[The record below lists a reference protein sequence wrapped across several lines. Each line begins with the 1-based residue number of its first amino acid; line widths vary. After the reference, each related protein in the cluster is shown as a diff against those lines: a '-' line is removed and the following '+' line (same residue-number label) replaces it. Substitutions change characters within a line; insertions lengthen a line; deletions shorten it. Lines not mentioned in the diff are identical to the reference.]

1 MRLAIDIGGT
11 FTDLVLEHGNELLTK
26 KVLTSIS
33 QPELAVIEGVS
44 ELLEE
49 NNIKASDIKMI
60 IHGTT
65 LATNA
70 VIERKGAKTCF
81 ITTSGFRD
89 VLDIGYES
97 RFDQYDILI
106 DKTMS
111 LVPRKHRYVIDERT
125 DVNGSIITSI
135 DKGQFYNLITKIKNE
150 KFESIAVGFL
160 HSYANPENEKI
171 LKTFLTNE
179 LPDVEVSV
187 SSDVCPEIR
196 EYERFTTTVVNAYI
210 KPLMSNYLKKLDQKL
225 LNSGFNCP
233 LLLMTSGGTLTNISS
248 ACNNPVRLVE
258 SGPAGGAILATSIA
272 EDMNLSKV
280 ISFDMGGTTAK
291 ITIIENKKAIKAREF
306 EVDRKARFKKGSGYP
321 LRIPV
326 IEMVEIGAGGGSIAR
341 VNKLEQ
347 IITGPD
353 SAGSFPGPACYS
365 NGGSMPTITDA
376 DLVIGKINPDNFAGG
391 KIKLSKQLADIAITE
406 NIVKFVNIDTNIAAL
421 AISEIVDE
429 TMSNAAR
436 VHTVEQGHETSNR
449 TLIAFGGA
457 APLHIARVAEKLRV
471 SNIIIPTNASV
482 GSAVGFLKAPVGYEV
497 VKSLRMLLNRFETDK
512 VNDLLEKMKNEA
524 QSVIQSETGSVKFV
538 EERFAFMRYA
548 GQGHE
553 IKVQVDNNLL
563 TQSDISKIKSSFEKK
578 YEKLYSRI
586 LPNADIE
593 ILTWSLS
600 LSIKNEKLNSFQKL
614 NSYKKIKEQSL
625 VDIVDY
631 DSSKKIKVPYFER
644 ASLKP
649 GDIIEGHCIISEEQT
664 IKYANINFWRGIA
677 KERSYNYHH
686 RKLYRLMEGNTCAIQ
701 AQVKDVMLDTLDC
714 LV

>member
-11 FTDLVLEHGNELLTK
+11 FTDLVLETGNDLLTK

-125 DVNGSIITSI
+125 DVNGLIITSI
-135 DKGQFYNLITKIKNE
+135 DKDQFCNLITKIKNE
-150 KFESIAVGFL
+150 NFESIAVGFL
-160 HSYANPENEKI
+160 HSYANPDNEKI
-171 LKTFLTNE
+171 LKAFLTKE
-179 LPDVEVSV
+179 LPDVEVSI

-258 SGPAGGAILATSIA
+258 SGPAGGAILATTIA
-272 EDMNLSKV
+272 EDMNLNKV

-391 KIKLSKQLADIAITE
+391 KIKLSKQLADKAITE

-524 QSVIQSETGSVKFV
+524 QSIIQSETGSIKFV

-563 TQSDISKIKSSFEKK
+563 TQSDISKIKTSFEKK

-600 LSIKNEKLNSFQKL
+600 LSIKNEKFNSFQEI
-614 NSYKKIKEQSL
+614 NSYKKINEQSS

-644 ASLKP
+644 DSLKP
-649 GDIIEGHCIISEEQT
+649 GDIIKGHCIISEEQT
-664 IKYANINFWRGIA
+664 TIVVSNKFNTKVLSNNF
-677 KERSYNYHH
+677 
-686 RKLYRLMEGNTCAIQ
+686 LQMEYTN
-701 AQVKDVMLDTLDC
+701 DE
-714 LV
+714 

>member
-644 ASLKP
+644 SSLKP

-664 IKYANINFWRGIA
+664 TIVVSNKFNTKVLSNNF
-677 KERSYNYHH
+677 
-686 RKLYRLMEGNTCAIQ
+686 LQMEFTN
-701 AQVKDVMLDTLDC
+701 DE
-714 LV
+714 

>member
-11 FTDLVLEHGNELLTK
+11 FTDIVLENQNNLITK
-26 KVLTSIS
+26 KVLTSIA
-33 QPELAVIEGVS
+33 QPEVAVIEGVS
-44 ELLEE
+44 ELLDE
-49 NNIKASDIKMI
+49 NNITSSEIKMI

-81 ITTSGFRD
+81 ITTEGFRD

-106 DKTMS
+106 EKTMS
-111 LVPRKHRYVIDERT
+111 LVPRKHRFVIKERT
-125 DVNGSIITSI
+125 DVNGNILEPINTKTFS
-135 DKGQFYNLITKIKNE
+135 NLVQKIKE
-150 KFESIAVGFL
+150 EGFKSVGIGFL
-160 HSYANPENEKI
+160 HSYANTENENI
-171 LKTFLTNE
+171 LRNHLLEN
-179 LPDVEVSV
+179 LPGVEVSI

-210 KPLMSNYLKKLDQKL
+210 KPLMASYLKKLDNELKIK
-225 LNSGFNCP
+225 GFDCP
-233 LLLMTSGGTLTNISS
+233 LLLMTSGGTLTNIES

-272 EDMNLSKV
+272 DDLNLNKV

-306 EVDRKARFKKGSGYP
+306 EVDRKARFKKGSGFP

-353 SAGSFPGPACYS
+353 SAGSYPGPACYN
-365 NGGSMPTITDA
+365 NGGERPTITDA

-391 KIKLSKQLADIAITE
+391 KISLSKDLANKAIKKNISE
-406 NIVKFVNIDTNIAAL
+406 IVKMDNETAAL

-471 SNIIIPTNASV
+471 NSVIIPTNASV

-497 VKSLRMLLNRFETDK
+497 VKSLRMLLNVFQAEK
-512 VNDLLEKMKNEA
+512 VNELLKKMRNEA
-524 QSVIQSETGSVKFV
+524 EKIIQNTSTKVSFV
-538 EERFAFMRYA
+538 EERYAFMRYA

-553 IKVQVDNNLL
+553 IKVAIDN
-563 TQSDISKIKSSFEKK
+563 SDLSNEHSAKIKSSFEEQ

-600 LSIKNEKLNSFQKL
+600 LSIANEEKTSFENIKSF
-614 NSYKKIKEQSL
+614 NKIKENKL
-625 VDIVDY
+625 VDFVDY
-631 DSSKKIKVPYFER
+631 ERNEKIKIPYFER
-644 ASLKP
+644 SELKP
-649 GDIIEGHCIISEEQT
+649 GDIINGQCIISEDQT
-664 IKYANINFWRGIA
+664 TIVVSKNFNTKVLSNNFLQMESIN
-677 KERSYNYHH
+677 H
-686 RKLYRLMEGNTCAIQ
+686 
-701 AQVKDVMLDTLDC
+701 D
-714 LV
+714 

>member
-33 QPELAVIEGVS
+33 EPELAVIEGVS

-135 DKGQFYNLITKIKNE
+135 DKDQFYNLINKIKNE
-150 KFESIAVGFL
+150 NFESIAVGFL

-171 LKTFLTNE
+171 LKAFLTKE

-272 EDMNLSKV
+272 EDMNLNKV

-391 KIKLSKQLADIAITE
+391 KIKLSKELADKAITE

-471 SNIIIPTNASV
+471 SNVIIPTNASV

-524 QSVIQSETGSVKFV
+524 QSIIQSETGSIKFV

-563 TQSDISKIKSSFEKK
+563 TQSDISKIKTSFEKK

-600 LSIKNEKLNSFQKL
+600 LSIKNEKTNSFKKL
-614 NSYKKIKEQSL
+614 NSYKKIKENSL

-644 ASLKP
+644 DSLKP

-664 IKYANINFWRGIA
+664 TIVVSNKFNTKVLSNNF
-677 KERSYNYHH
+677 
-686 RKLYRLMEGNTCAIQ
+686 LQMEYTN
-701 AQVKDVMLDTLDC
+701 DE
-714 LV
+714 

>member
-33 QPELAVIEGVS
+33 EPELAVIEGVS

-135 DKGQFYNLITKIKNE
+135 NKDQFYNLINKIKNE
-150 KFESIAVGFL
+150 NFESIAVGFL

-171 LKTFLTNE
+171 LKAFLTNE

-391 KIKLSKQLADIAITE
+391 KIKLSKQLADKAITE
-406 NIVKFVNIDTNIAAL
+406 NIVKFVNIDNNIAAL

-471 SNIIIPTNASV
+471 SNVIIPTNASV

-524 QSVIQSETGSVKFV
+524 QSIIQSETGSIKFV

-553 IKVQVDNNLL
+553 IKVQVDNNSL
-563 TQSDISKIKSSFEKK
+563 TQSDISKIKTSFEKK

-600 LSIKNEKLNSFQKL
+600 LSIKNEKTNPFKKL
-614 NSYKKIKEQSL
+614 NSYKKIKENSL

-644 ASLKP
+644 DSLKP
-649 GDIIEGHCIISEEQT
+649 GDFIEGHCIISEEQT
-664 IKYANINFWRGIA
+664 TIVVSNKFNTKVLSNNF
-677 KERSYNYHH
+677 
-686 RKLYRLMEGNTCAIQ
+686 LQMEFTN
-701 AQVKDVMLDTLDC
+701 DE
-714 LV
+714 

>member
-11 FTDLVLEHGNELLTK
+11 FTDLVLETGNDLLTK

-135 DKGQFYNLITKIKNE
+135 DKDQFSNLITKIKNE
-150 KFESIAVGFL
+150 NFESIAVGFL
-160 HSYANPENEKI
+160 HSYANPDNEKI
-171 LKTFLTNE
+171 LKAFLTKE
-179 LPDVEVSV
+179 LPDVEVSI

-272 EDMNLSKV
+272 EDMNLNKV

-391 KIKLSKQLADIAITE
+391 KIKLSKQLADKAITE

-471 SNIIIPTNASV
+471 SNVIIPTNASV

-524 QSVIQSETGSVKFV
+524 QSIIQSETGSIKFV

-563 TQSDISKIKSSFEKK
+563 TQSDISKIKTSFEKK

-600 LSIKNEKLNSFQKL
+600 LSIKNEKFNSFQKI
-614 NSYKKIKEQSL
+614 NSYKKINEQSL

-644 ASLKP
+644 DSLKP
-649 GDIIEGHCIISEEQT
+649 GDVIKGHCIISEEQT
-664 IKYANINFWRGIA
+664 TIVVSNKFNTKVLSNNF
-677 KERSYNYHH
+677 
-686 RKLYRLMEGNTCAIQ
+686 LQMEYTN
-701 AQVKDVMLDTLDC
+701 DE
-714 LV
+714 

>member
-11 FTDLVLEHGNELLTK
+11 FTDLVLETGNDLLTK

-125 DVNGSIITSI
+125 DVNGSTITSI
-135 DKGQFYNLITKIKNE
+135 DKDQFCNLITKIKNE
-150 KFESIAVGFL
+150 NFESIAVGFL
-160 HSYANPENEKI
+160 HSYANPDNEKI
-171 LKTFLTNE
+171 LKAFLTKE
-179 LPDVEVSV
+179 LPDVEVSI

-258 SGPAGGAILATSIA
+258 SGPAGGAILATTIA
-272 EDMNLSKV
+272 EDMNLNKV

-391 KIKLSKQLADIAITE
+391 KIKLSKQLADKAITE

-524 QSVIQSETGSVKFV
+524 QSIIQSETGSIKFV

-563 TQSDISKIKSSFEKK
+563 TQSDISKIKTSFEKK

-600 LSIKNEKLNSFQKL
+600 LSIKNEKFSSFQKI

-625 VDIVDY
+625 IDIVDY

-644 ASLKP
+644 DSLKP
-649 GDIIEGHCIISEEQT
+649 GDIIKGHCIISEEQT
-664 IKYANINFWRGIA
+664 TIVVSNKFNTKVLSNNF
-677 KERSYNYHH
+677 
-686 RKLYRLMEGNTCAIQ
+686 LQMEYTN
-701 AQVKDVMLDTLDC
+701 DE
-714 LV
+714 

>member
-11 FTDLVLEHGNELLTK
+11 FTDIVLENQNNLITK
-26 KVLTSIS
+26 KVLTSIAK
-33 QPELAVIEGVS
+33 PEVAVIEGVS
-44 ELLEE
+44 ELLDE
-49 NNIKASDIKMI
+49 NNITSSEIKMI

-81 ITTSGFRD
+81 ITTEGFRD

-106 DKTMS
+106 EKTMS
-111 LVPRKHRYVIDERT
+111 LVPRKHRFVIKERN
-125 DVNGSIITSI
+125 DVNGTILEPINTETFS
-135 DKGQFYNLITKIKNE
+135 NLIQKIKE
-150 KFESIAVGFL
+150 EGFKSVGIGFL
-160 HSYANPENEKI
+160 HSYANSENENI
-171 LKTFLTNE
+171 LRNYLLEN
-179 LPDVEVSV
+179 LPGVEVSI

-210 KPLMSNYLKKLDQKL
+210 KPLMANYLKKLDNELKIK
-225 LNSGFNCP
+225 GFDCP
-233 LLLMTSGGTLTNISS
+233 LLLMTSGGTLTNIES

-272 EDMNLSKV
+272 DDLNLNKV

-306 EVDRKARFKKGSGYP
+306 EVDRKARFKKGSGLP

-353 SAGSFPGPACYS
+353 SAGSFPGPACYD
-365 NGGSMPTITDA
+365 NGGERPTITDA

-391 KIKLSKQLADIAITE
+391 KISLSKDLANKAIKKNISE
-406 NIVKFVNIDTNIAAL
+406 IVKMDNETAAL

-471 SNIIIPTNASV
+471 NSVIIPTNASV

-497 VKSLRMLLNRFETDK
+497 VKSLRMLLNVFQAEK
-512 VNDLLEKMKNEA
+512 VNELLKKMRNEA
-524 QSVIQSETGSVKFV
+524 EKIIQNTSGKVSFA
-538 EERFAFMRYA
+538 EERYAFMRYA

-553 IKVQVDNNLL
+553 IKVAIDNADLSNYH
-563 TQSDISKIKSSFEKK
+563 SAKIKSSFEEQ

-600 LSIKNEKLNSFQKL
+600 LSIANEEKTSFKNLKSLN
-614 NSYKKIKEQSL
+614 KIKESKL
-625 VDIVDY
+625 VDFVDY
-631 DSSKKIKVPYFER
+631 ERNEKIKIPYFER
-644 ASLKP
+644 SELKP
-649 GDIIEGHCIISEEQT
+649 GDIISGQCIISEDQT
-664 IKYANINFWRGIA
+664 TVVVSKNFNTKVLSNNFLQMESIN
-677 KERSYNYHH
+677 H
-686 RKLYRLMEGNTCAIQ
+686 
-701 AQVKDVMLDTLDC
+701 D
-714 LV
+714 

>member
-11 FTDLVLEHGNELLTK
+11 FTDIVLENQNNLITK
-26 KVLTSIS
+26 KVLTSIA
-33 QPELAVIEGVS
+33 QPEVAVIEGVS
-44 ELLEE
+44 ELLDE
-49 NNIKASDIKMI
+49 NNITSSEIKMI

-81 ITTSGFRD
+81 ITTEGFRD

-106 DKTMS
+106 EKTMS
-111 LVPRKHRYVIDERT
+111 LVPRKHRFVIKERT
-125 DVNGSIITSI
+125 DVNGNILEPINTETFS
-135 DKGQFYNLITKIKNE
+135 NLVQKIKDE
-150 KFESIAVGFL
+150 GFKSVGIGFL
-160 HSYANPENEKI
+160 HSYANTENENI
-171 LKTFLTNE
+171 LRNYLLEN
-179 LPDVEVSV
+179 LPEVEISI

-210 KPLMSNYLKKLDQKL
+210 KPLMANYLKKLDNELKIK
-225 LNSGFNCP
+225 GFDCP
-233 LLLMTSGGTLTNISS
+233 LLLMTSGGTLTNIES

-272 EDMNLSKV
+272 DDLNLNKV

-306 EVDRKARFKKGSGYP
+306 EVDRKARFKKGSGLP

-353 SAGSFPGPACYS
+353 SAGSFPGPACYN
-365 NGGSMPTITDA
+365 NGGEKPTITDA

-391 KIKLSKQLADIAITE
+391 KISLSKDLANQAIKKNISE
-406 NIVKFVNIDTNIAAL
+406 IVKMDNETAAL

-471 SNIIIPTNASV
+471 NSVIIPTNASV

-497 VKSLRMLLNRFETDK
+497 VKSLRMLLNVFQAEK
-512 VNDLLEKMKNEA
+512 VNELLKKMRNEA
-524 QSVIQSETGSVKFV
+524 EKIIQNTSVKVSFV
-538 EERFAFMRYA
+538 EERYAFMRYA

-553 IKVQVDNNLL
+553 IKVAIDN
-563 TQSDISKIKSSFEKK
+563 SDLSNEHSAKIKSSFEEQ

-600 LSIKNEKLNSFQKL
+600 LSIANEEKTSFKNIKSF
-614 NSYKKIKEQSL
+614 NKIKESKL
-625 VDIVDY
+625 VDFVDY
-631 DSSKKIKVPYFER
+631 ERNEKIKIPYFER
-644 ASLKP
+644 SELKP
-649 GDIIEGHCIISEEQT
+649 GDIINGQCIISEDQT
-664 IKYANINFWRGIA
+664 TVVVSKNFNTKVLSNNFLQMESIN
-677 KERSYNYHH
+677 H
-686 RKLYRLMEGNTCAIQ
+686 
-701 AQVKDVMLDTLDC
+701 D
-714 LV
+714 

>member
-11 FTDLVLEHGNELLTK
+11 FTDIVLEDKTNLFTK
-26 KVLTSIS
+26 KVLTSTS
-33 QPELAVIEGVS
+33 QPEVAVIEGVV
-44 ELLEE
+44 ELLKE
-49 NNIKASDIKMI
+49 NKINSSDIKMI

-81 ITTSGFRD
+81 ITTEGFRD

-106 DKTMS
+106 EKTMS
-111 LVPRKHRYVIDERT
+111 LVPRKHRYVIEERT
-125 DVNGSIITSI
+125 DINGTIIKPINAKNFQSLVDT
-135 DKGQFYNLITKIKNE
+135 IKKE
-150 KFESIAVGFL
+150 KFESIGIGFL
-160 HSYANPENEKI
+160 HSYANSKNEND
-171 LKTFLTNE
+171 LKDFLLKH
-179 LPDVEVSV
+179 LPDVEVSI

-196 EYERFTTTVVNAYI
+196 EYERFTTTVVNSYI
-210 KPLMSNYLKKLDQKL
+210 KPLMSRYLKKLDSELKQ
-225 LNSGFNCP
+225 NGFNCP
-233 LLLMTSGGTLTNISS
+233 LLLMTSGGTLTNVTS

-272 EDMNLSKV
+272 DDLKLDKV

-291 ITIIENKKAIKAREF
+291 ITIIENQKAIKAREF
-306 EVDRKARFKKGSGYP
+306 EVDRKARFKKGSGLP

-341 VNKLEQ
+341 VNKLDQ

-353 SAGSFPGPACYS
+353 SAGSNPGPACYS
-365 NGGSMPTITDA
+365 NGGDNPTITDA
-376 DLVIGKINPDNFAGG
+376 DLVIGKIDPDKFAEG
-391 KIKLSKQLADIAITE
+391 KINLSKKFAKNAITK
-406 NIVKFVNIDTNIAAL
+406 NISKKLNLKTEIAAL

-449 TLIAFGGA
+449 TLIGFGGA
-457 APLHIARVAEKLRV
+457 APLHISRVAEKLRV
-471 SNIIIPTNASV
+471 KKIIIPTNASV
-482 GSAVGFLKAPVGYEV
+482 GSAVGFLRAPVGYEV
-497 VKSLRMLLNRFETDK
+497 VKSLRMLLNKFNFEK
-512 VNDLLEKMKNEA
+512 VNNLLTSMRNEA
-524 QSVIQSETGSVKFV
+524 EKIIQNNSEKKEFI

-553 IKVQVDNNLL
+553 IKVPIYNDVLSND
-563 TQSDISKIKSSFEKK
+563 DAKKIKNSFEEN

-600 LSIKNEKLNSFQKL
+600 LSIMGENTTEYLEL
-614 NSYKKIKEQSL
+614 DSYKKIRENS
-625 VDIVDY
+625 VIDFCDY
-631 DSSKKIKVPYFER
+631 ESGEKIKIPNYER
-644 ASLKP
+644 ARLNP
-649 GDIIEGHCIISEEQT
+649 GDVIQGQCVITEDQT
-664 IKYANINFWRGIA
+664 TIVVSNNFNTKVLSNNFLQMEHIND
-677 KERSYNYHH
+677 E
-686 RKLYRLMEGNTCAIQ
+686 
-701 AQVKDVMLDTLDC
+701 
-714 LV
+714 

>member
-11 FTDLVLEHGNELLTK
+11 FTDIVLENQNNLITK
-26 KVLTSIS
+26 KVLTSIA
-33 QPELAVIEGVS
+33 QPEVAVIEGIS
-44 ELLEE
+44 ELLDE
-49 NNIKASDIKMI
+49 NNITSSEIKMI

-81 ITTSGFRD
+81 ITTEGFRD

-106 DKTMS
+106 EKTMS
-111 LVPRKHRYVIDERT
+111 LVPRKHRFVIKERT
-125 DVNGSIITSI
+125 DVNGSILKPINTETFS
-135 DKGQFYNLITKIKNE
+135 NLVQKIKE
-150 KFESIAVGFL
+150 EGFKSVGIGFL
-160 HSYANPENEKI
+160 HSYANSENENI
-171 LKTFLTNE
+171 LRNYLLEN
-179 LPDVEVSV
+179 LPGVEVSI

-210 KPLMSNYLKKLDQKL
+210 KPLMANYLKKLDNELKIK
-225 LNSGFNCP
+225 GFDCP
-233 LLLMTSGGTLTNISS
+233 LLLMTSGGTLTNIES

-272 EDMNLSKV
+272 DDLNLNKV

-306 EVDRKARFKKGSGYP
+306 EVDRKARFKKGSGLP

-353 SAGSFPGPACYS
+353 SAGSFPGPACYD
-365 NGGSMPTITDA
+365 NGGGRPTITDA

-391 KIKLSKQLADIAITE
+391 KISLSKDLANKAIKK
-406 NIVKFVNIDTNIAAL
+406 NISEIIKMDNETAAL

-471 SNIIIPTNASV
+471 NSVIIPTNASV

-497 VKSLRMLLNRFETDK
+497 VKSLRMLLNVFQAEK
-512 VNDLLEKMKNEA
+512 VNELLKKMRNEA
-524 QSVIQSETGSVKFV
+524 EKIIQNTSGKVSFV
-538 EERFAFMRYA
+538 EERYAFMRYA

-553 IKVQVDNNLL
+553 IKVAIDNADLSNEH
-563 TQSDISKIKSSFEKK
+563 SAKIKSSFEEQ

-600 LSIKNEKLNSFQKL
+600 ISIANEEKKSFKNLKSF
-614 NSYKKIKEQSL
+614 NKIKESKL
-625 VDIVDY
+625 VDFVDY
-631 DSSKKIKVPYFER
+631 ERNEKIKIPYFER
-644 ASLKP
+644 SELKP
-649 GDIIEGHCIISEEQT
+649 GDIISGQCIISEDQT
-664 IKYANINFWRGIA
+664 TVVVSKNFNTKVLSNNFLQMESIN
-677 KERSYNYHH
+677 H
-686 RKLYRLMEGNTCAIQ
+686 
-701 AQVKDVMLDTLDC
+701 D
-714 LV
+714 

>member
-11 FTDLVLEHGNELLTK
+11 FTDIVLENQNNLITK
-26 KVLTSIS
+26 KVLTSIAN
-33 QPELAVIEGVS
+33 PEVAVIEGVS
-44 ELLEE
+44 ELLDE
-49 NNIKASDIKMI
+49 NNITSSEIKMI

-81 ITTSGFRD
+81 ITTEGFRD

-106 DKTMS
+106 EKTMS
-111 LVPRKHRYVIDERT
+111 LVPRKHRFVIKERT
-125 DVNGSIITSI
+125 DVNGSILKPINTETFS
-135 DKGQFYNLITKIKNE
+135 NLVQKIKE
-150 KFESIAVGFL
+150 EGFKSVGIGFL
-160 HSYANPENEKI
+160 HSYANSENENS
-171 LKTFLTNE
+171 LRNYLLEN
-179 LPDVEVSV
+179 LPGVEVSI

-210 KPLMSNYLKKLDQKL
+210 KPLMANYLKKLDNELKIK
-225 LNSGFNCP
+225 GFGCP
-233 LLLMTSGGTLTNISS
+233 LLLMTSGGTLTNIES

-272 EDMNLSKV
+272 DDLNLNKV

-306 EVDRKARFKKGSGYP
+306 EVDRKARFKKGSGLP

-353 SAGSFPGPACYS
+353 SAGSFPGPACYD
-365 NGGSMPTITDA
+365 NGGERPTITDA

-391 KIKLSKQLADIAITE
+391 KISLSKDLANKAIKKNISE
-406 NIVKFVNIDTNIAAL
+406 IVKMDNETAAL

-471 SNIIIPTNASV
+471 NSVIIPTNASV

-497 VKSLRMLLNRFETDK
+497 VKSLRMLLNVFQAEK
-512 VNDLLEKMKNEA
+512 VNELLKKMRNEA
-524 QSVIQSETGSVKFV
+524 EKIIQNTSGKVSFV
-538 EERFAFMRYA
+538 EERYAFMRYA

-553 IKVQVDNNLL
+553 IKVAIDNADLSNEH
-563 TQSDISKIKSSFEKK
+563 SAKIKSSFEEQ

-600 LSIKNEKLNSFQKL
+600 LSIANEEKKSFKNLKSF
-614 NSYKKIKEQSL
+614 NKIKESKL
-625 VDIVDY
+625 VDFVDY
-631 DSSKKIKVPYFER
+631 ERNEKIKIPYFER
-644 ASLKP
+644 SELKP
-649 GDIIEGHCIISEEQT
+649 GDIISGQCIISEDQT
-664 IKYANINFWRGIA
+664 TVVVSKNFNTKVLSNNFLQMESIN
-677 KERSYNYHH
+677 H
-686 RKLYRLMEGNTCAIQ
+686 
-701 AQVKDVMLDTLDC
+701 D
-714 LV
+714 

>member
-11 FTDLVLEHGNELLTK
+11 FTDLVLETGNDLLTK

-135 DKGQFYNLITKIKNE
+135 DKDQFSNLITKIKNE
-150 KFESIAVGFL
+150 NFESIAVGFL
-160 HSYANPENEKI
+160 HSYANPDNEKI
-171 LKTFLTNE
+171 LKAFLTKE
-179 LPDVEVSV
+179 LPDVEVSI

-258 SGPAGGAILATSIA
+258 SGPAGGAILATTIA
-272 EDMNLSKV
+272 EDMNLNKV

-391 KIKLSKQLADIAITE
+391 KIKLSKQLADKAITE

-471 SNIIIPTNASV
+471 SNVIIPTNASV

-524 QSVIQSETGSVKFV
+524 QSIIQSETGSIKFV

-563 TQSDISKIKSSFEKK
+563 TQSDISKIKTSFEKK

-600 LSIKNEKLNSFQKL
+600 LSIKNEKFNSFKKI
-614 NSYKKIKEQSL
+614 NSYKKINEQSL

-644 ASLKP
+644 DSLKP
-649 GDIIEGHCIISEEQT
+649 GDIIKGHCIISEEQT
-664 IKYANINFWRGIA
+664 TIVVSNKFNTKVLSNNF
-677 KERSYNYHH
+677 
-686 RKLYRLMEGNTCAIQ
+686 LQMEYTN
-701 AQVKDVMLDTLDC
+701 DE
-714 LV
+714 

>member
-33 QPELAVIEGVS
+33 EPELAVIEGVS

-135 DKGQFYNLITKIKNE
+135 DKDQFYNLINKIKNE
-150 KFESIAVGFL
+150 NFESIAVGFL

-171 LKTFLTNE
+171 LKAFLTKE

-225 LNSGFNCP
+225 LKSGFNCP

-272 EDMNLSKV
+272 EDMNLNKV

-391 KIKLSKQLADIAITE
+391 KIKLSKELADKAITE

-471 SNIIIPTNASV
+471 SNVIIPTNASV

-524 QSVIQSETGSVKFV
+524 QSIIQSETGSIKFV

-563 TQSDISKIKSSFEKK
+563 TQSDISKIKTSFEKK

-644 ASLKP
+644 DSLKP

-664 IKYANINFWRGIA
+664 TIVVSNKFNTKVLSNNF
-677 KERSYNYHH
+677 
-686 RKLYRLMEGNTCAIQ
+686 LQMEYTN
-701 AQVKDVMLDTLDC
+701 DE
-714 LV
+714 

>member
-11 FTDLVLEHGNELLTK
+11 FTDIVLENQNNLITK
-26 KVLTSIS
+26 KVLTSIA
-33 QPELAVIEGVS
+33 QPEVAVIEGVS
-44 ELLEE
+44 ELLDE
-49 NNIKASDIKMI
+49 NNITSSEIKMI

-81 ITTSGFRD
+81 ITTEGFRD

-106 DKTMS
+106 EKTMS
-111 LVPRKHRYVIDERT
+111 LVPRKHRFVIKERT
-125 DVNGSIITSI
+125 DVNGSILEPINTETFS
-135 DKGQFYNLITKIKNE
+135 NLVQKIKE
-150 KFESIAVGFL
+150 EGFKSVGIGFL
-160 HSYANPENEKI
+160 HSYANTENENI
-171 LKTFLTNE
+171 LRNHLLEN
-179 LPDVEVSV
+179 LPGVEVSI

-210 KPLMSNYLKKLDQKL
+210 KPLMANYLKKLDNELKIK
-225 LNSGFNCP
+225 GFDCP
-233 LLLMTSGGTLTNISS
+233 LLLMTSGGTLTNIES
-248 ACNNPVRLVE
+248 ACDNPVRLVE

-272 EDMNLSKV
+272 DDLNLNKV

-306 EVDRKARFKKGSGYP
+306 EVDRKARFKKGSGLP

-353 SAGSFPGPACYS
+353 SAGSFPGPACYN
-365 NGGSMPTITDA
+365 NGGEKPTITDA

-391 KIKLSKQLADIAITE
+391 KISLSKDLANQAIKKNISE
-406 NIVKFVNIDTNIAAL
+406 IVKMDNETAAL

-471 SNIIIPTNASV
+471 NSVIIPTNASV

-497 VKSLRMLLNRFETDK
+497 VKSLRMLLNVFQAEK
-512 VNDLLEKMKNEA
+512 VNELLKKMRNEA
-524 QSVIQSETGSVKFV
+524 EKIIQNTSAKVSFV
-538 EERFAFMRYA
+538 EERYAFMRYA

-553 IKVQVDNNLL
+553 IKVAIDN
-563 TQSDISKIKSSFEKK
+563 SDLSNEHSAKIKSSFEEQ

-600 LSIKNEKLNSFQKL
+600 LSIANEEKTSFKNIKSF
-614 NSYKKIKEQSL
+614 NKIKESKL
-625 VDIVDY
+625 VDFVDY
-631 DSSKKIKVPYFER
+631 ERNEKIKIPYFER
-644 ASLKP
+644 SELKP
-649 GDIIEGHCIISEEQT
+649 GDIINGQCIISEDQT
-664 IKYANINFWRGIA
+664 TVVVSKNFNTKVLSNNFLQMESIN
-677 KERSYNYHH
+677 H
-686 RKLYRLMEGNTCAIQ
+686 
-701 AQVKDVMLDTLDC
+701 D
-714 LV
+714 

>member
-11 FTDLVLEHGNELLTK
+11 FTDIVLENKKELFTK
-26 KVLTSIS
+26 KVLTSSS
-33 QPELAVIEGVS
+33 QPEVAVIQGVV
-44 ELLEE
+44 ELLHE
-49 NNIKASDIKMI
+49 NKINFSDIKMI

-81 ITTSGFRD
+81 ITTEGFRD

-106 DKTMS
+106 EKTMS
-111 LVPRKHRYVIDERT
+111 LVPRKHRYVIEERT
-125 DVNGSIITSI
+125 DINGNIIKPI
-135 DKGQFYNLITKIKNE
+135 NTKKFHSLVDTIKNE
-150 KFESIAVGFL
+150 KFESIGIGFL
-160 HSYANPENEKI
+160 HSYANSKNENE
-171 LKTFLTNE
+171 LKDFLLKY
-179 LPDVEVSV
+179 LPEVEVSI

-196 EYERFTTTVVNAYI
+196 EYERFTTTVVNSYI
-210 KPLMSNYLKKLDQKL
+210 KPLISTYLQKLDTKLKQKGL
-225 LNSGFNCP
+225 NCP
-233 LLLMTSGGTLTNISS
+233 LLLMTSGGTLTNVLS

-272 EDMNLSKV
+272 EDLKLDKV

-291 ITIIENKKAIKAREF
+291 ITIIENQKAIKAREF
-306 EVDRKARFKKGSGYP
+306 EVDRKARFKKGSGLP

-353 SAGSFPGPACYS
+353 SAGSNPGPACYS
-365 NGGSMPTITDA
+365 NGGVNPTITDA
-376 DLVIGKINPDNFAGG
+376 DLVIGKIDADKFAGG
-391 KIKLSKQLADIAITE
+391 KINLSKEFAKNAITK
-406 NIVKFVNIDTNIAAL
+406 NISDKLNIKTETAAL

-436 VHTVEQGHETSNR
+436 VHTVEQGYETSNR
-449 TLIAFGGA
+449 TLIGFGGA
-457 APLHIARVAEKLRV
+457 APLHISRVAEKLRV
-471 SNIIIPTNASV
+471 KKIIIPTNASV

-497 VKSLRMLLNRFETDK
+497 VKSLRMLLNKFNFDK
-512 VNDLLEKMKNEA
+512 VNNLLSSMRDEAKKIIQNNSEKTEY
-524 QSVIQSETGSVKFV
+524 I

-553 IKVQVDNNLL
+553 IKVPIDNEVLSTKDEN
-563 TQSDISKIKSSFEKK
+563 KIKESFETN

-600 LSIKNEKLNSFQKL
+600 LSIIDETSSKYIELNAY
-614 NSYKKIKEQSL
+614 NNIKEDTL
-625 VDIVDY
+625 IDICDY
-631 DSSKKIKVPYFER
+631 ESGEIIKIPNYER
-644 ASLKP
+644 VMLNP
-649 GDIIEGHCIISEEQT
+649 GDMIQGQCVITEDQT
-664 IKYANINFWRGIA
+664 TIVVSNNFITKVLSNNFLQMEHIND
-677 KERSYNYHH
+677 E
-686 RKLYRLMEGNTCAIQ
+686 
-701 AQVKDVMLDTLDC
+701 
-714 LV
+714 

>member
-11 FTDLVLEHGNELLTK
+11 FTDLVLETGNDLLTK

-125 DVNGSIITSI
+125 DVNGLIITSI
-135 DKGQFYNLITKIKNE
+135 DKDQFCNLITKIKNE
-150 KFESIAVGFL
+150 NFESIAVGFL
-160 HSYANPENEKI
+160 HSYANPENEKF
-171 LKTFLTNE
+171 LKAFLTKE
-179 LPDVEVSV
+179 LPDVEVSI

-272 EDMNLSKV
+272 EDMNLNKV

-391 KIKLSKQLADIAITE
+391 KIKLSKQLADKAITE

-471 SNIIIPTNASV
+471 SSVIIPTNASV

-524 QSVIQSETGSVKFV
+524 QSIIQSETGSMKFV

-563 TQSDISKIKSSFEKK
+563 TQSDISKIKTSFEKK

-600 LSIKNEKLNSFQKL
+600 LSIKNEKFNSFQEI
-614 NSYKKIKEQSL
+614 NSYKKINEQSL

-644 ASLKP
+644 DSLKP
-649 GDIIEGHCIISEEQT
+649 GDIIKGHCIISEEQT
-664 IKYANINFWRGIA
+664 TIVVSNKFNTKVLSNNF
-677 KERSYNYHH
+677 
-686 RKLYRLMEGNTCAIQ
+686 LQMEYTN
-701 AQVKDVMLDTLDC
+701 DE
-714 LV
+714 

>member
-11 FTDLVLEHGNELLTK
+11 FTDLVLETGNDLLTK

-135 DKGQFYNLITKIKNE
+135 DKGQFYNLINKIKSE

-171 LKTFLTNE
+171 LKAFLTKE

-272 EDMNLSKV
+272 EDMNLNKV

-391 KIKLSKQLADIAITE
+391 KIKLSKELADKAITE

-471 SNIIIPTNASV
+471 SNVIIPSNASV

-524 QSVIQSETGSVKFV
+524 QSIIQSKTGSIKFV

-563 TQSDISKIKSSFEKK
+563 TQSDISKIKTSFEKK

-600 LSIKNEKLNSFQKL
+600 LSIKNEKFNSFQKI
-614 NSYKKIKEQSL
+614 NSYKKINEQSL

-644 ASLKP
+644 DSLKP
-649 GDIIEGHCIISEEQT
+649 GDIIKGHCIISEEQT
-664 IKYANINFWRGIA
+664 TIVVSNKFNTKVLSNNF
-677 KERSYNYHH
+677 
-686 RKLYRLMEGNTCAIQ
+686 LQMEYTN
-701 AQVKDVMLDTLDC
+701 DE
-714 LV
+714 

>member
-11 FTDLVLEHGNELLTK
+11 FTDLVLETGNELLTK

-135 DKGQFYNLITKIKNE
+135 DKDQFCNLITKIKNE
-150 KFESIAVGFL
+150 NFESIAIGFL
-160 HSYANPENEKI
+160 HSYANPDNEKI
-171 LKTFLTNE
+171 LKAFLTNE
-179 LPDVEVSV
+179 LPDVEVSI

-272 EDMNLSKV
+272 EDMNLNKV

-391 KIKLSKQLADIAITE
+391 KIKLSKQLADKAITQ

-471 SNIIIPTNASV
+471 SNVIIPTNASV

-524 QSVIQSETGSVKFV
+524 QSIIQSETGSIKFV

-563 TQSDISKIKSSFEKK
+563 TQSDISKIKTSFEKK
-578 YEKLYSRI
+578 YENLYSRI

-600 LSIKNEKLNSFQKL
+600 LSIKNEKFNSFQKL

-644 ASLKP
+644 DSLKP

-664 IKYANINFWRGIA
+664 TIVVSNKFNTKVLSNNF
-677 KERSYNYHH
+677 
-686 RKLYRLMEGNTCAIQ
+686 LQMEYTN
-701 AQVKDVMLDTLDC
+701 DE
-714 LV
+714 

>member
-11 FTDLVLEHGNELLTK
+11 FTDIVLENQNNLITK
-26 KVLTSIS
+26 KVLTSIA
-33 QPELAVIEGVS
+33 QPEVAVIEGIS
-44 ELLEE
+44 ELLDE
-49 NNIKASDIKMI
+49 NNITSSEIKMI

-81 ITTSGFRD
+81 ITTEGFRD

-106 DKTMS
+106 EKTMS
-111 LVPRKHRYVIDERT
+111 LVPRKHRFVIKERT
-125 DVNGSIITSI
+125 DVNGSILKPINTETFS
-135 DKGQFYNLITKIKNE
+135 NLVQKIKE
-150 KFESIAVGFL
+150 EGFKSVGIGFL
-160 HSYANPENEKI
+160 HSYANSENENI
-171 LKTFLTNE
+171 LRNYLLEN
-179 LPDVEVSV
+179 LPGVEVSI

-210 KPLMSNYLKKLDQKL
+210 KPLMANYLKKLDNELKIK
-225 LNSGFNCP
+225 GFDCP
-233 LLLMTSGGTLTNISS
+233 LLLMTSGGTLTNIES

-272 EDMNLSKV
+272 DDLNLNKV

-306 EVDRKARFKKGSGYP
+306 EVDRKARFKKGSGLP

-353 SAGSFPGPACYS
+353 SAGSFPGPACYD
-365 NGGSMPTITDA
+365 NGGERPTITDA

-391 KIKLSKQLADIAITE
+391 KISLSKDLANKAIKKNISE
-406 NIVKFVNIDTNIAAL
+406 IVKMDNETAAL

-471 SNIIIPTNASV
+471 NSVIIPTNASV

-497 VKSLRMLLNRFETDK
+497 VKSLRMLLNVFQAEK
-512 VNDLLEKMKNEA
+512 VNELLKKMRNEA
-524 QSVIQSETGSVKFV
+524 EKIIQNTSGKVSFV
-538 EERFAFMRYA
+538 EERYAFMRYA

-553 IKVQVDNNLL
+553 IKVAIDNADLSNEH
-563 TQSDISKIKSSFEKK
+563 SAKIKSSFEEQ

-600 LSIKNEKLNSFQKL
+600 LSIANEEKTSFKNLKSF
-614 NSYKKIKEQSL
+614 NKIKESKL
-625 VDIVDY
+625 VDFVDY
-631 DSSKKIKVPYFER
+631 ERNEKIKIPYFER
-644 ASLKP
+644 SELKP
-649 GDIIEGHCIISEEQT
+649 GDIISGQCIISEDQT
-664 IKYANINFWRGIA
+664 TVVVSKNFNTKVLSNNFLQMESIN
-677 KERSYNYHH
+677 H
-686 RKLYRLMEGNTCAIQ
+686 
-701 AQVKDVMLDTLDC
+701 D
-714 LV
+714 